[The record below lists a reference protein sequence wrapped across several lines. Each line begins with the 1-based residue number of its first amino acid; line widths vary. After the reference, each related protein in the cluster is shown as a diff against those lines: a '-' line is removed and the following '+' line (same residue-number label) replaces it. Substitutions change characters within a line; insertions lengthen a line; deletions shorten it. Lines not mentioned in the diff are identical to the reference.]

1 MGNDCQ
7 IIIKKGQNMGRKCCE
22 VNRWCKHF
30 KKVCTNCGK
39 EFMYKHSYNSHQ
51 CKRSKVSVAVKKKSR
66 SSMPVSP
73 VHRDTTDK
81 EGVAALHNM
90 VKMLQRE
97 VKELREQ
104 PKIHID
110 NVTVITDDIFSKMSS
125 EMGCENAVKFLMEAM
140 ASDTECLD
148 VVNKVYLSGPDPDQY
163 PIACKDRDHFRF
175 LGPGSSVI
183 DDRGGKL
190 IVSKLTESVQNAMI
204 KASTELIDK
213 YNDPDE
219 LMDKVNLV
227 RLQETLTRIPTAD
240 NQARFKRELAVKVT
254 NPKHPFFRD

>member
-7 IIIKKGQNMGRKCCE
+7 IIIKKGQNTGKKCSE
-22 VNRWCKHF
+22 VNRWCKHS
-30 KKVCTNCGK
+30 KKTCPACGK
-39 EFMYKHSYNSHQ
+39 EFMYKHSFSGHQ
-51 CKRSKVSVAVKKKSR
+51 CKRSKVNVTVKRKKKE
-66 SSMPVSP
+66 PVNQL
-73 VHRDTTDK
+73 HDK
-81 EGVAALHNM
+81 KSVAALHNM
-90 VKMLQRE
+90 VRMLQKE

-104 PKIHID
+104 PTIHID

-140 ASDTECLD
+140 ASETECLD
-148 VVNKVYLSGPDPDQY
+148 VVNKVYLSGPNPDQY

-175 LGPGSSVI
+175 LGPGSNVI

-204 KASTELIDK
+204 KASSELIDK

-219 LMDKVNLV
+219 LMDQVNLI
-227 RLQETLTRIPTAD
+227 RLQEKLTRIPTAD
-240 NQARFKRELAVKVT
+240 NQARFKRELAVKVS
-254 NPKHPFFRD
+254 NPKHPFFQED